1 MAWVKRKAKEKWIH
15 LLQQGNEN
23 TSVWWMPQR
32 KQWLSHASKWRNE
45 RRNYQRV
52 TSDIIRFDLLPLN
65 LTVCQHYSCWRT
77 GRLFQRNIGG
87 SARFLF
93 FLFFYKYLSH
103 IPHLPANVLR
113 AIKTSKE
120 LLLNRNAV
128 FLCIDLTENAWF
140 GWAAAPHNWTNL

>member
-65 LTVCQHYSCWRT
+65 LTVCRHYSCWRT
-77 GRLFQRNIGG
+77 GRFFQRNIGG

-93 FLFFYKYLSH
+93 FFFFFKYLSH